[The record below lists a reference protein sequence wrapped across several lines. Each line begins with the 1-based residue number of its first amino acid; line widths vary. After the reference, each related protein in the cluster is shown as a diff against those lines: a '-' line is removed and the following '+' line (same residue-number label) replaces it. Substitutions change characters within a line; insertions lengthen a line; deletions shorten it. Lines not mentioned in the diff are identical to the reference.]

1 QYAFDG
7 RDGLGEPIPAE
18 SEITITVAIQRT
30 GELHF
35 VNTDA
40 ETRGGLQVES
50 LRGPSAGNTLLYF
63 DDRSLDGAVS
73 AQKCS
78 FTAVLDGRAGVDT
91 SSEPAHGWT
100 PCGDGPVNVAPTN
113 RNNGFEGSWGDSRHI
128 HDWTFRTADVSL
140 SVTVVGEPAP
150 PQLAATGANAVA

>member
-1 QYAFDG
+1 
-7 RDGLGEPIPAE
+7 
-18 SEITITVAIQRT
+18 
-30 GELHF
+30 
-35 VNTDA
+35 
-40 ETRGGLQVES
+40 
-50 LRGPSAGNTLLYF
+50 
-63 DDRSLDGAVS
+63 SLDGAVS

-150 PQLAATGANAVA
+150 PQLAATGANAVAPALAAGILLLGGLVFVAFRRVASAR